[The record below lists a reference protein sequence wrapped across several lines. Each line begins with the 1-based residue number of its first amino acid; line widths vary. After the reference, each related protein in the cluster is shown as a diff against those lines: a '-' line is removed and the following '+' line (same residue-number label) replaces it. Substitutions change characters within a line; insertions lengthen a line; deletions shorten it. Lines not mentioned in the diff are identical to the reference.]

1 MKTTEIKENIERDMN
16 KDAGLNGHALINE
29 ADDVRLD
36 DHILI
41 GNGAGEKASSQRKK
55 PADTHPSIKSVQFS
69 EFEEPD
75 VISSKEP
82 KKEHSNIDM
91 ILDISVP
98 VSVELGRA
106 TMFLKD
112 ILTLSPGSIVELNK
126 LAGDTVDLMVRGKLL
141 ARGEVV
147 IIDDNFGIRVTSI
160 CGPEERLKNL
170 A

>member
-1 MKTTEIKENIERDMN
+1 METTGAKENIERDGR
-16 KDAGLNGHALINE
+16 KDAGLDSHALINE
-29 ADDVRLD
+29 ADVSLD
-36 DHILI
+36 DHILM
-41 GNGAGEKASSQRKK
+41 GNGVAEKTGAQRKK
-55 PADTHPSIKSVQFS
+55 PVNTDPSIKSVQFS

-75 VISSKEP
+75 IMCSKEP

-106 TMFLKD
+106 TMLLKD

-126 LAGDTVDLMVRGKLL
+126 FAGDTVDLMVRGKLL

-147 IIDDNFGIRVTSI
+147 IVDDNFGMRITSI
-160 CGPEERLKNL
+160 CGPEDRLKNL